1 MSQLNTCVKECLQ
14 RLIKANQKRSG
25 QKDPMGG
32 RGEPTEVKKQDD
44 DDNRKESSVG
54 KQDHL
59 EGIGTPSHW
68 IVIG

>member
-25 QKDPMGG
+25 QKDMDGCW
-32 RGEPTEVKKQDD
+32 EPTVVKKQDD

-54 KQDHL
+54 SSRHEIEENK
-59 EGIGTPSHW
+59 I
-68 IVIG
+68 I